1 MDVLERRNQV
11 RKTFKTTGPLTLRA
25 RIASGDIAVEATD
38 AGETIVE
45 LEPRNEAAERL
56 VEEVRVEMRA
66 DELLIEVPER
76 RGLFGRGPEFDLR
89 VACPAGSSV
98 ESRSA
103 SADVH
108 IRGRLKDVDVTTAS
122 GDIQVEQSDGET
134 RITSASGDVELG
146 SGRGPVSV
154 SATSGDVRIGRAA
167 AGLRINLVSGDLGVH
182 EVEGGL
188 TAEII
193 SGEVD
198 VAAVSPGAI
207 HVKTVSGDVRVG
219 VKAGCDVWMDVRS
232 VSGHTSSELEGS
244 DGPPADRSSL
254 VELEIST
261 MSGDVSI
268 KRAETAA
275 QLPQL
280 K

>member
-1 MDVLERRNQV
+1 M
-11 RKTFKTTGPLTLRA
+11 PA
-25 RIASGDIAVEATD
+25 RPSSNSSLGTRQPSASSKRCGW
-38 AGETIVE
+38 
-45 LEPRNEAAERL
+45 RW
-56 VEEVRVEMRA
+56 A